1 MITVLLADD
10 HAAIRA
16 GLRMMISTAED
27 IEVVGE
33 AAEGRAAVTNAR
45 ALRPDVVVMD
55 VRMPGVD
62 GVEATAQ
69 IVSEGLS
76 QVLVLTTFDVDE
88 VVFGALEVGAAGFL
102 LKTAEPEAIIA
113 AIRAVAAGDGV
124 VAPEVTRRVLAA
136 FAAPDGSAHR
146 GRAPGGGRTG
156 EAPEVDATDGSGRAQ
171 RAELTVRVVDGLA
184 ALGRGLSNQ
193 AIAGELFIAEATVKT
208 HVSRVLAKL
217 QVTSRMQAAIR
228 AREAGLA

>member
-16 GLRMMISTAED
+16 GLRMMISTADD
-27 IEVVGE
+27 IDVVGE

-62 GVEATAQ
+62 GVEATRQ
-69 IVSEGLS
+69 IVAERLS

-113 AIRAVAAGDGV
+113 AVRAVAAGDGV

-136 FAAPDGSAHR
+136 FTTPDGAARH
-146 GRAPGGGRTG
+146 GRAAGGPTG
-156 EAPEVDATDGSGRAQ
+156 EGPEADSTGVAEQALLD
-171 RAELTVRVVDGLA
+171 ELTGREVEVLA

-193 AIAGELFIAEATVKT
+193 AIAAELFIAEATVKT

>member
-136 FAAPDGSAHR
+136 VAAPDGSAHR
-146 GRAPGGGRTG
+146 GRGRRLRWTPRTARGGRSSPSSPTARSTCSPPWG
-156 EAPEVDATDGSGRAQ
+156 AGCRTRRSRGSSSSPR
-171 RAELTVRVVDGLA
+171 RR
-184 ALGRGLSNQ
+184 
-193 AIAGELFIAEATVKT
+193 
-208 HVSRVLAKL
+208 
-217 QVTSRMQAAIR
+217 
-228 AREAGLA
+228 

>member
-16 GLRMMISTAED
+16 GLRMMISTADD

-62 GVEATAQ
+62 GVEATRQ

-113 AIRAVAAGDGV
+113 AVRAVAAGDGV

-136 FAAPDGSAHR
+136 FAGPDGAAR
-146 GRAPGGGRTG
+146 PGRSVGGGQAG
-156 EAPEVDATDGSGRAQ
+156 EGPEAETAGTAERAHL
-171 RAELTVRVVDGLA
+171 AELTDREVEVLA

-193 AIAGELFIAEATVKT
+193 AISAELFIAEATVKT